1 MQQRPENQE
10 KMSGEHLAI
19 NSYLKSAS
27 QTDTKTD
34 SFTLRTL
41 KTVKMRT
48 YFRYLNN
55 LNTQCLK

>member
-41 KTVKMRT
+41 KYVLILTV
-48 YFRYLNN
+48 FRYSNN
-55 LNTQCLK
+55 LNTLSV